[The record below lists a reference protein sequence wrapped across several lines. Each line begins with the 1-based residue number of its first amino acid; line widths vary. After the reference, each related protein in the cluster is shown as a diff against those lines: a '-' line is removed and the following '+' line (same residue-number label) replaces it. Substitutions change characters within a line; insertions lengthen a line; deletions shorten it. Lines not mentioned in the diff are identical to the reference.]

1 MNLVHQIVLNL
12 YAKMIQG
19 TALNAK
25 SWIVGELNAKILVL
39 NFVRKYPKINI
50 YVLKKMVSVVKV
62 VLPLVIFLIR
72 NVLNA
77 KIDFIQEQKDVQSH
91 VLLIVKM
98 IFVIKKMDL
107 ANHVMMVF
115 LEKDAKQNAMR
126 NVKHLVK
133 KKTENV
139 MIV

>member
-1 MNLVHQIVLNL
+1 M
-12 YAKMIQG
+12 
-19 TALNAK
+19 
-25 SWIVGELNAKILVL
+25 
-39 NFVRKYPKINI
+39 
-50 YVLKKMVSVVKV
+50 
-62 VLPLVIFLIR
+62 
-72 NVLNA
+72 

>member
-19 TALNAK
+19 IALNAK

-72 NVLNA
+72 NVLNV

>member
-1 MNLVHQIVLNL
+1 
-12 YAKMIQG
+12 
-19 TALNAK
+19 
-25 SWIVGELNAKILVL
+25 
-39 NFVRKYPKINI
+39 
-50 YVLKKMVSVVKV
+50 MVSVVKV
-62 VLPLVIFLIR
+62 VLPLVIFFFC
-72 NVLNA
+72 NVLNV